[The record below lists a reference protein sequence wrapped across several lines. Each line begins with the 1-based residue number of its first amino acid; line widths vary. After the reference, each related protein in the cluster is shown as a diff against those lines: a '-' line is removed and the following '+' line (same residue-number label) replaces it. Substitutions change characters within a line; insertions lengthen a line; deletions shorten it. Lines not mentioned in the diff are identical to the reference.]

1 MTPLPP
7 EISAIELH
15 QQLTGESSLLVLDV
29 REPYEWTRAFL
40 HHPAV
45 ITVPMS
51 ELAAR
56 GTDALPEE
64 ARDPHQPLVI
74 LCHHGERSR
83 VVAAWLSAQGWQQVF
98 NLSGGIDAYARLVDK
113 SVGIY

>member
-1 MTPLPP
+1 MTLPP
-7 EISAIELH
+7 EISPQQLH
-15 QQLTGESSLLVLDV
+15 QQLRENSNWLILDV

-45 ITVPMS
+45 IAIPLS

-56 GTDALPEE
+56 GADALPEA
-64 ARDPHQPLVI
+64 ARNPQQPLVI

-83 VVAAWLSAQGWQQVF
+83 AVAAWLLAQGWQQVF
-98 NLSGGIDAYARLVDK
+98 NLAGGIDAYARLVDRQ
-113 SVGIY
+113 VGIY

>member
-1 MTPLPP
+1 MTTPAP
-7 EISAIELH
+7 EISAAELH
-15 QQLTGESSLLVLDV
+15 RLLQEQPDLLVLDV

-40 HHPAV
+40 PHPAV

-56 GTDALPEE
+56 GTDALPEQ
-64 ARDPHQPLVI
+64 ARNAEQALVI

-83 VVAAWLSAQGWQQVF
+83 VVAAWLKSQGWQRVF
-98 NLSGGIDAYARLVDK
+98 NLSGGIDAYARQVDG
-113 SVGIY
+113 SVGFY